1 MTTTAFTPH
10 EISPL
15 AKGRVLALLFLFTMV
30 AGIVAQMAIGDRLID
45 LNDAARTAAN
55 IAASPALYRLGFAL
69 YLLELISQI
78 TFTLLMY
85 DLLKPVNRS
94 MARTAAVIGLTGCV
108 IKIVARLFY
117 YAPLLVTSSSALA
130 GLGDREL
137 QALSLVLLRIN
148 DQGAAMAMIFFGVEA
163 MVEGWLIIKS
173 RFLPRFLGVLSMVAG
188 LGWLTF
194 IWPPLGYSLFN
205 VVAPVALLGSL
216 LTIGW
221 LLVKGVDEQRW
232 RERVELSKG
241 SIWR

>member
-30 AGIVAQMAIGDRLID
+30 AGIVAQMAIGERLID
-45 LNDAARTAAN
+45 FNDAARTAAN

-69 YLLELISQI
+69 YMLELISQI